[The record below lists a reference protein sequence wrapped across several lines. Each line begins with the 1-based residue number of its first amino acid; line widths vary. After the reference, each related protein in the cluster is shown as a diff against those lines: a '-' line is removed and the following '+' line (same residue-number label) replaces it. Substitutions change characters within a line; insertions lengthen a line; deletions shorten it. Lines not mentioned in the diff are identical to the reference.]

1 MKNYLLL
8 LILAISISAKAQTIN
23 DFQLLSTTGT
33 NFKLSDNANAKG
45 YIVVFTSNNCPFAKL
60 YPERLKALN
69 KKYEPLGI
77 PLICIRSTDTTVMDE
92 DVYEK
97 MIELTQREQFNFP
110 YLADSDQEVAKQFHA
125 DKTPHAFVIWKEK
138 ETWTIKYSGAIDD
151 NGAEEKKVKHRYV
164 AEAADALLAGKEV
177 TIKKTASVGCA
188 IHYRKKQ

>member
-1 MKNYLLL
+1 MRNYFLL
-8 LILAISISAKAQTIN
+8 LILAIAISAKGQTIN
-23 DFQLLSTTGT
+23 DFQLLSTSGK

-77 PLICIRSTDTTVMDE
+77 PLVCIRSTDTTVMDE

-97 MIELTQREQFNFP
+97 MIELTKREQFNFP
-110 YLADSDQEVAKQFHA
+110 YLVDGDQEVAAQFHA
-125 DKTPHAFVIWKEK
+125 DKTPHAFVIWKEN
-138 ETWTIKYSGAIDD
+138 EQWVVKYSGAIDD

-164 AEAADALLAGKEV
+164 AEAVDALLGGKEV
-177 TIKKTASVGCA
+177 AIKKTASVGCA
-188 IHYRKKQ
+188 IHYRKK

>member
-1 MKNYLLL
+1 MRTYFLL
-8 LILAISISAKAQTIN
+8 LILSIAISAKGQTIN
-23 DFQLLSTTGT
+23 DFQLLSTSGT

-77 PLICIRSTDTTVMDE
+77 PLVCIRSTDTTVMDE

-97 MIELTQREQFNFP
+97 MIELTKREQFNFP
-110 YLADSDQEVAKQFHA
+110 YLVDGDQEVAAQFHA
-125 DKTPHAFVIWKEK
+125 DKTPHAFVIWKENDQ
-138 ETWTIKYSGAIDD
+138 WVVKYSGAIDD

-164 AEAADALLAGKEV
+164 AEAVDALLGGKEV
-177 TIKKTASVGCA
+177 AIKKTASVGCA
-188 IHYRKKQ
+188 IHYRKKR

>member
-1 MKNYLLL
+1 MRNYFLLF
-8 LILAISISAKAQTIN
+8 ILAIAISAKGQTIN
-23 DFQLLSTTGT
+23 DFQLLSTSGK

-77 PLICIRSTDTTVMDE
+77 PLVCIRSTDTTVMDE

-97 MIELTQREQFNFP
+97 MIELTKREQFNFP
-110 YLADSDQEVAKQFHA
+110 YLVDGDQEVAAQFHA
-125 DKTPHAFVIWKEK
+125 DKTPHAFVVWKEN
-138 ETWTIKYSGAIDD
+138 EQWVVKYSGAIDD

-164 AEAADALLAGKEV
+164 AEAVDALLGGNEV
-177 TIKKTASVGCA
+177 AIKKTASVGCG

>member
-1 MKNYLLL
+1 MRNYFLLF
-8 LILAISISAKAQTIN
+8 ILAIAISAKGQTIN
-23 DFQLLSTTGT
+23 DFQLLSTSGK

-77 PLICIRSTDTTVMDE
+77 PLVCIRSTDTTVMDE

-97 MIELTQREQFNFP
+97 MIELTKREQFNFP
-110 YLADSDQEVAKQFHA
+110 YLVDGDQEVAAQFHA
-125 DKTPHAFVIWKEK
+125 DKTPHAFVVWKEN
-138 ETWTIKYSGAIDD
+138 EQWVVKYSGAIDD

-164 AEAADALLAGKEV
+164 AEAVDALLGGKEV
-177 TIKKTASVGCA
+177 AIKKTASKETMIVA
-188 IHYRKKQ
+188 I

>member
-1 MKNYLLL
+1 MRNYFLLF
-8 LILAISISAKAQTIN
+8 ILAIAISAKGQTIN
-23 DFQLLSTTGT
+23 DFQLLSTSGK

-77 PLICIRSTDTTVMDE
+77 PLVCIRSTDTTVMDE

-97 MIELTQREQFNFP
+97 MIELTKREQFNFP
-110 YLADSDQEVAKQFHA
+110 YLVDGDQEVAAQFHA
-125 DKTPHAFVIWKEK
+125 DKTPHAFVVWKEN
-138 ETWTIKYSGAIDD
+138 EQWVVKYSGAIDD

-164 AEAADALLAGKEV
+164 AEAVDALLGGKEV
-177 TIKKTASVGCA
+177 AIKKTASVGCG

>member
-1 MKNYLLL
+1 MRNYFLL
-8 LILAISISAKAQTIN
+8 LILAIAISAKGQTIN
-23 DFQLLSTTGT
+23 DFQLLSTSGK

-77 PLICIRSTDTTVMDE
+77 PLVCIRSTDTTVMDE

-97 MIELTQREQFNFP
+97 MIELTKREQFNFP
-110 YLADSDQEVAKQFHA
+110 YLVDGDQEVAAQFHA
-125 DKTPHAFVIWKEK
+125 DKTPHAFVVWKEN
-138 ETWTIKYSGAIDD
+138 EQWVVKYSGAIDD

-164 AEAADALLAGKEV
+164 AEAVDALLGGKEV
-177 TIKKTASVGCA
+177 AIKKTASVGCA
-188 IHYRKKQ
+188 IHYRKK

>member
-1 MKNYLLL
+1 MRTYFLL
-8 LILAISISAKAQTIN
+8 LILTIAISAKGQTIN
-23 DFQLLSTTGT
+23 DFQLLSTSGT

-77 PLICIRSTDTTVMDE
+77 PLVCIRSTDTTVMDE

-97 MIELTQREQFNFP
+97 MIELTKREQFNFP
-110 YLADSDQEVAKQFHA
+110 YLVDGDQEVAAQFHA
-125 DKTPHAFVIWKEK
+125 DKTPHAFVIWKEN
-138 ETWTIKYSGAIDD
+138 EQWVVKYSGAIDD

-164 AEAADALLAGKEV
+164 AEAVDALLGGKEV
-177 TIKKTASVGCA
+177 AIKKTASVGCG
-188 IHYRKKQ
+188 IHYRKK

>member
-1 MKNYLLL
+1 MRTYFLL
-8 LILAISISAKAQTIN
+8 LILSIAISAKGQTIN
-23 DFQLLSTTGT
+23 DFQLLSTSGT

-77 PLICIRSTDTTVMDE
+77 PLVCIRSTDTTVMDE

-97 MIELTQREQFNFP
+97 MIELTKREQFNFP
-110 YLADSDQEVAKQFHA
+110 YLVDGDQEVAAQFHA
-125 DKTPHAFVIWKEK
+125 DKTPHAFVIWKEN
-138 ETWTIKYSGAIDD
+138 EQWIVKYSGAIDD

-164 AEAADALLAGKEV
+164 AEAVDALLGGKEV
-177 TIKKTASVGCA
+177 AIKKTASVGCA
-188 IHYRKKQ
+188 IHYRKKR

>member
-1 MKNYLLL
+1 MRTYFLL
-8 LILAISISAKAQTIN
+8 LILTIAISAKGQTIN
-23 DFQLLSTTGT
+23 DFQLLSTSGT

-77 PLICIRSTDTTVMDE
+77 PLVCIRSTDTTVMDE

-97 MIELTQREQFNFP
+97 MIELTKREQFNFP
-110 YLADSDQEVAKQFHA
+110 YLVDGDQEVAAQFHA
-125 DKTPHAFVIWKEK
+125 DKTPHAFVIWKEN
-138 ETWTIKYSGAIDD
+138 EQWAVKYSGAIDD

-164 AEAADALLAGKEV
+164 AEAVDALLGGKEV
-177 TIKKTASVGCA
+177 AIKKTASVGCA
-188 IHYRKKQ
+188 IHYRKKR

>member
-1 MKNYLLL
+1 MRNYFLLF
-8 LILAISISAKAQTIN
+8 ILAIAISAKGQTIN
-23 DFQLLSTTGT
+23 DFQLLSTSGK

-77 PLICIRSTDTTVMDE
+77 PLVCIRSTDTTVMDE

-97 MIELTQREQFNFP
+97 MIELTKREQFNFP
-110 YLADSDQEVAKQFHA
+110 YLVDGDQEVAAQFHA
-125 DKTPHAFVIWKEK
+125 DKTPHAFVVWKEN
-138 ETWTIKYSGAIDD
+138 EQWVVKYSGAIDD

-164 AEAADALLAGKEV
+164 AEAVDALLGGKEV
-177 TIKKTASVGCA
+177 AIKKTASVGCA
-188 IHYRKKQ
+188 IHYRKK

>member
-1 MKNYLLL
+1 MRNYFLLF
-8 LILAISISAKAQTIN
+8 ILAIAISAKGQTIN
-23 DFQLLSTTGT
+23 DFQLLSTSGK

-77 PLICIRSTDTTVMDE
+77 PLVCIRSTDTTVMDE

-97 MIELTQREQFNFP
+97 MIELTKREQFNFP
-110 YLADSDQEVAKQFHA
+110 YLVDGDQEVAAQFHA
-125 DKTPHAFVIWKEK
+125 DKTPHAFVIWKEN
-138 ETWTIKYSGAIDD
+138 EQWVVKYSGAIDD

-164 AEAADALLAGKEV
+164 AEAVDALLGGNEV
-177 TIKKTASVGCA
+177 AIKKTASVGCA
-188 IHYRKKQ
+188 IHYRKK